1 MEVEC
6 EFVDWI
12 NLVQD
17 GGPITGSLLGLSTT
31 LYLNLLSVC
40 IRSLML
46 QSKCRRRIK
55 PSGILRHGGG
65 GLLQVNLEG

>member
-31 LYLNLLSVC
+31 LYLSVLNVYV
-40 IRSLML
+40 RTLML
-46 QSKCRRRIK
+46 HSKFHRRIK
-55 PSGILRHGGG
+55 PSGILRHGGDC
-65 GLLQVNLEG
+65 LLQVNLEG